1 MIYPHGIKQ
10 DASHIILDSAL
21 PIGHALTLS
30 RSHALTLSRNTAQHE
45 SHYTVIIP
53 TGFLPNIHFHP

>member
-21 PIGHALTLS
+21 PIG
-30 RSHALTLSRNTAQHE
+30 HALTLSRNTAQHE